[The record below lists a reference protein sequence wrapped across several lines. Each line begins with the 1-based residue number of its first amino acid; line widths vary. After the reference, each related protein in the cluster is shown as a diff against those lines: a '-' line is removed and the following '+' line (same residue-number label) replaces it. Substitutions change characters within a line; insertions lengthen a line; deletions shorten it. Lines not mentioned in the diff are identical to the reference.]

1 MAFIF
6 VDDQM
11 KMVVSYKKC
20 LTFPNGNVIL
30 KLRKTKE
37 AADMVKM
44 IHTRGGWR
52 GNMIVSAFFL
62 RKRQHKA
69 SIVGA

>member
-6 VDDQM
+6 VDDRM

-37 AADMVKM
+37 AADMVM
-44 IHTRGGWR
+44 RIHTRGGLR
-52 GNMIVSAFFL
+52 GAMAVAAFFL